1 MVLSP
6 LLLDLQGS
14 LARDNIV
21 INLSPLTCQFFLPL
35 LAHFGL
41 IGWAAALAL
50 PFRFVLRAPAI
61 IKIPD
66 LGTVKLVFVQ
76 PPIDN
81 VVYIAPPRC
90 GRRS

>member
-21 INLSPLTCQFFLPL
+21 INLSPLTCQFFLAL

-41 IGWAAALAL
+41 IGWAAVL
-50 PFRFVLRAPAI
+50 PFRLVLRAPAI
-61 IKIPD
+61 IKISD
-66 LGTVKLVFVQ
+66 LGTVEFVFVQ

-90 GRRS
+90 GRGS